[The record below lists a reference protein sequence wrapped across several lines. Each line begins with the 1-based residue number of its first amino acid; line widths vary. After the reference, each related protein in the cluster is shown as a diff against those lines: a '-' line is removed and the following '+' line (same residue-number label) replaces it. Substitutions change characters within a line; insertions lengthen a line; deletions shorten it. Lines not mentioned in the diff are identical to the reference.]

1 LQLDGIGIY
10 LAGSDSA
17 SDTDVHDSGDESLP
31 NGVIKRKITNKERLA
46 RLQPVDKS
54 DEEQTDVQDME
65 ITFDTELEDLSK
77 RVLERKSTEKKT
89 VWEMHQE
96 KMKEKRKAR
105 KRLSKDDDDYSDEDS
120 ADEKDDF
127 FDDEKSDEEAK
138 PIKKQKLKARGK
150 GDGKFP
156 EKHFE
161 REATREELE
170 LLVAADQDATN
181 VAKGYNIKRKSKN
194 GKRGK
199 DSVTDKLPEI
209 DLSKD
214 PRFEDMF
221 TSHLY
226 ALDPTNPQYKR

>member
-1 LQLDGIGIY
+1 LQLDDLEIF
-10 LAGSDSA
+10 LA
-17 SDTDVHDSGDESLP
+17 SDDSSDDDVDDSGDESRP
-31 NGVIKRKITNKERLA
+31 NGVAKRKLTNKERLA
-46 RLQPVDKS
+46 LLLEGDKS
-54 DEEQTDVQDME
+54 DEEENDDQDME
-65 ITFDTELEDLSK
+65 ITFNTELEDLSK
-77 RVLERKSTEKKT
+77 RILERKSTKTKKT

-170 LLVAADQDATN
+170 LLVAADQDAAAAGASGCTHDRLADR
-181 VAKGYNIKRKSKN
+181 VRVGS
-194 GKRGK
+194 GC
-199 DSVTDKLPEI
+199 P
-209 DLSKD
+209 
-214 PRFEDMF
+214 
-221 TSHLY
+221 
-226 ALDPTNPQYKR
+226 